1 MMEILRNMKKKVW
14 LFFLVVCLMGSS
26 IGCGRGKDSGDAEDK
41 NVRNEASDKEGQ
53 RKDSGEIKE
62 ITWMYAQMS
71 GMIPE
76 DLQKVQEAVNKIT
89 EEKIGVRVKLNPISF
104 ADYTNQI
111 SLVMASQEKVDIIT
125 TAGTNIWAS
134 LLNQNQ
140 LTSLNELL
148 EQYGSDIKE
157 ILPETFIDGTTVDGN
172 IYALVNNSAGVGT
185 WGIQMRKDLIEKY
198 GLEEEVEKLQMVDDI
213 MDMDENIAVLE
224 HIFQTIKENEPE
236 LEIFYPWGAHLAVSY
251 DGLSDKLGV
260 MLKHGTEIE
269 NLYATENF
277 EKLCSTMYGW
287 TQDGYIMKDAAVT
300 TESVGSLMQSGRLFA
315 FGINTGR
322 NNFVGEENGYEVYS
336 VNLKLPTIDN
346 GITIFANCI
355 PVTSTEPEAA
365 MKFLNLL
372 YGSEELVNLLAY
384 GIEGEHYVKTEDGK
398 IAYPEG
404 VDPSTSKYPGDQ
416 SYMYGNALLTYFHET
431 HTVQSHDE
439 EIAFRDIAEPMS
451 CLGFNYNPQNVKN
464 EAAACTSVLNEY
476 VNGLTLGALDPSVEL
491 PNFLEK
497 LEKSGIDRVIAE
509 KQEQYENWKKGK
521 EAE

>member
-1 MMEILRNMKKKVW
+1 MKMMSNMKKRIQ
-14 LFFLVVCLMGSS
+14 LFLLISCLIGSC
-26 IGCGRGKDSGDAEDK
+26 IGCGAGKDSGDFTDK
-41 NVRNEASDKEGQ
+41 NVGNEASDTEEQGE
-53 RKDSGEIKE
+53 DSDEIKE

-76 DLQKVQEAVNKIT
+76 DLQKVQDEVNKIT
-89 EEKIGVRVKLNPISF
+89 EEKIGVKVKLNPVSF
-104 ADYTNQI
+104 ADYANQI

-125 TAGTNIWAS
+125 TAGTNIWSS

-140 LTSLNELL
+140 LTSMNKLL

-157 ILPETFIDGTTVDGN
+157 ILPEAFIEGATVDGN
-172 IYALVNNSAGVGT
+172 IYALINNSAGVGT

-198 GLEEEVEKLQMVDDI
+198 DLEEEVKKLQMVDDI

-236 LEIFYPWGAHLAVSY
+236 LEIFYPWGAHLAVCY

-260 MLKHGTEIE
+260 MLKNGTEIE

-277 EKLCSTMYGW
+277 KKLCDTMYGW

-322 NNFVGEENGYEVYS
+322 NNYIGEENGYEVYS
-336 VNLKLPTIDN
+336 VNLKLPIIDS

-355 PVTSTEPEAA
+355 PVTATEPEAA

-372 YGSEELVNLLAY
+372 YGSEELVNLMAY

-404 VDPSTSKYPGDQ
+404 EDPSTSKYPGDQ
-416 SYMYGNALLTYFHET
+416 SYMYGNAMLTYFHET
-431 HTVQSHDE
+431 HTVQSHEE
-439 EIAFRDIAEPMS
+439 EIAFRDMAEPMS

-491 PNFLEK
+491 PKFLDK
-497 LEKSGIDRVIAE
+497 LEKSGIDKVIAE
-509 KQEQYENWKKGK
+509 KQKQYENWKKSK
-521 EAE
+521 ETE